1 MNRWLRKFMANK
13 TFEFVPLVNTR
24 QAVLLLTLCCLIGSS
39 LLVMSAG
46 ARDDDD
52 DDDDDERGA
61 CAMTTAAALSACQSE
76 KQDDYWIA
84 VGNCHNLVN
93 EKAAC
98 LREARKAL
106 IEGKQ
111 LCREQRKARAE
122 VCRAVGEAPYDPEV
136 NPAMFVNPAE
146 IGKSITPNPYFPLV
160 RGRRLTY
167 KSGAETINVEVTE
180 ETRVIQGVTCAV
192 ITDLVE
198 ADGETIE
205 DTIDWYAQDIH
216 GNVWYFGELA
226 ENYVD
231 GELNNLAGSWTAGV
245 DGAKAGI
252 IIRAMPRIGEVYREE
267 FSLGNAEDMAETL
280 KLDGSA
286 TVPAAA
292 CNGDCLVTKNF
303 TPTEPGN
310 VDNKYYARGIG
321 VILGINPETGK
332 RTELIRIRR

>member
-1 MNRWLRKFMANK
+1 MNRWMKKITANK
-13 TFEFVPLVNTR
+13 TFGFGQFAFTR
-24 QAVLLLTLCCLIGSS
+24 QTLLLLALFCLLGSS
-39 LLVMSAG
+39 LLVIGAG
-46 ARDDDD
+46 AH
-52 DDDDDERGA
+52 DDDDDERMGA
-61 CAMTTAAALSACQSE
+61 CSMTTAAALSACQSE

-84 VGNCHNLVN
+84 VGNCHNLVDG
-93 EKAAC
+93 KARATC
-98 LREARKAL
+98 MKKARNAL
-106 IEGKQ
+106 SEGKQ
-111 LCREQRKARAE
+111 TCRTQRRARME
-122 VCRAVGEAPYDPEV
+122 VCRAVGEAPYDPQI

-146 IGKSITPNPYFPLV
+146 IGKSIAPNPYFPLV

-167 KSGAETINVEVTE
+167 RSGNETINVEVTS

-231 GELNNLAGSWTAGV
+231 GELNNLAGSWLAGV

-252 IIRAMPRIGEVYREE
+252 IIRAVPRVGEVYREE

-303 TPTEPGN
+303 TPIEPGKF
-310 VDNKYYARGIG
+310 DNKYYARGIG
-321 VILGINPETGK
+321 VILSINLETGQ
-332 RTELIRIRR
+332 RTELVRVRN

>member
-1 MNRWLRKFMANK
+1 MN
-13 TFEFVPLVNTR
+13 
-24 QAVLLLTLCCLIGSS
+24 
-39 LLVMSAG
+39 
-46 ARDDDD
+46 
-52 DDDDDERGA
+52 
-61 CAMTTAAALSACQSE
+61 
-76 KQDDYWIA
+76 
-84 VGNCHNLVN
+84 
-93 EKAAC
+93 
-98 LREARKAL
+98 
-106 IEGKQ
+106 EGKQ
-111 LCREQRKARAE
+111 LCRDQRKARAE
-122 VCRAVGEAPYDPEV
+122 VCHAVGEAPY
-136 NPAMFVNPAE
+136 NPAINPALFVNPAE
-146 IGKSITPNPYFPLV
+146 IGKSIAPNPYFPLV

-167 KSGAETINVEVTE
+167 KSGAEIINVEVTE

-198 ADGETIE
+198 EDGETIE
-205 DTIDWYAQDIH
+205 DTIDWYAQDIY

-231 GELNNLAGSWTAGV
+231 GQLNNLAGSWTAGV

-303 TPTEPGN
+303 TPIEPGK
-310 VDNKYYARGIG
+310 VDTKYYARGIG
-321 VILGINPETGK
+321 VILSIKPETGQ

>member
-1 MNRWLRKFMANK
+1 MNRWLKKITTNK
-13 TFEFVPLVNTR
+13 TFGFGR
-24 QAVLLLTLCCLIGSS
+24 QMLLLLTLFCLIGGS
-39 LLVMSAG
+39 LMLTGAG
-46 ARDDDD
+46 AHDD

-61 CAMTTAAALSACQSE
+61 CAMTTAAALSACQNE

-84 VGNCHNLVN
+84 VGNCNNLSDG
-93 EKAAC
+93 KARATC
-98 LREARKAL
+98 LKEARNAL
-106 IEGKQ
+106 SEGKQ
-111 LCREQRKARAE
+111 LCRDQRKARQE
-122 VCRAVGEAPYDPEV
+122 VCRAVGEAPYDPAI
-136 NPAMFVNPAE
+136 NPAMFINPAE

-167 KSGAETINVEVTE
+167 RSGTETINVEVTE

-198 ADGETIE
+198 ENGETIE

-231 GELNNLAGSWTAGV
+231 GQLNNLAGSWTAGV

-252 IIRAMPRIGEVYREE
+252 IIRAVPRIGEVYREE

-286 TVPAAA
+286 TVPATA

-303 TPTEPGN
+303 TPTEPGKF
-310 VDNKYYARGIG
+310 DHKYYARGIG